1 MILIRSVRGPGGVVG
16 TATGYGS
23 DGPGIE
29 SRPEARFSAPV
40 QTRPCG
46 PLSLLYNGHRVFPG
60 GKERPGLNAEPSP
73 PIYCH
78 GHERVELYLYS
89 PYGPYGL
96 YKASVLV
103 QRGTLPLPLP
113 SKFTFY
119 SLCPQAINYVNRFSV
134 YLIINKRLFLSKY
147 VLTL

>member
-1 MILIRSVRGPGGVVG
+1 
-16 TATGYGS
+16 
-23 DGPGIE
+23 
-29 SRPEARFSAPV
+29 
-40 QTRPCG
+40 
-46 PLSLLYNGHRVFPG
+46 
-60 GKERPGLNAEPSP
+60 
-73 PIYCH
+73 
-78 GHERVELYLYS
+78 
-89 PYGPYGL
+89 
-96 YKASVLV
+96 VLV